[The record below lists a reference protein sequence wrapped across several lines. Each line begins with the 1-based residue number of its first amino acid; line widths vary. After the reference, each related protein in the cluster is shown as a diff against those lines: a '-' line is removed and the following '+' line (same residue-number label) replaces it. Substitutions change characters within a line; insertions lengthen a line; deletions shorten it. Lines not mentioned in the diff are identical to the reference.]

1 MTLTNHMSP
10 ASPPGHLIAE
20 SRGIVQLEWKK
31 GANWLHFIKEP
42 TNFYRLQ
49 CGVRIWGSLTAKSCT
64 WEISIAWGRCIF
76 PTKPV
81 SVVAN
86 FLDLCFAVSFR
97 VSVSIFF
104 VINALF
110 FPFFLFNLFLLSFFA
125 RCIIASLVLSLGLFS
140 FQEPVKKK
148 FFPRIVL
155 SKEIQSTPTNDISQ
169 W

>member
-1 MTLTNHMSP
+1 MFLSVVRRWNRQRLAICYRLEIDSSMTLTNHMSP
-10 ASPPGHLIAE
+10 ASPPGHPIAE
-20 SRGIVQLEWKK
+20 SRGIVQLEWGKR
-31 GANWLHFIKEP
+31 ANWLHFVKEP
-42 TNFYRLQ
+42 TNSYRLQ
-49 CGVRIWGSLTAKSCT
+49 WKSCT

-125 RCIIASLVLSLGLFS
+125 RCIIVSLVLSLGLFWGCLVGWILD
-140 FQEPVKKK
+140 FG
-148 FFPRIVL
+148 L
-155 SKEIQSTPTNDISQ
+155 L
-169 W
+169 